1 MSKTGKTEN
10 EQEHQN
16 KKKPP
21 RTLADFPNEKTKDQH
36 ESKTTTNNNSDQLES
51 RITTNDNTNGVRLN
65 HEPNPNFAP
74 ISQEVASIVRLEV
87 EKALNNFKTQ
97 IALSSSKSCSEK
109 KRDPVYIRDEDY
121 PTVKKFR
128 ESDNEPLK
136 ETLPKVIRAAGRYL
150 ELTGG
155 SKVH

>member
-1 MSKTGKTEN
+1 MK
-10 EQEHQN
+10 HQN
-16 KKKPP
+16 KKKRRP
-21 RTLADFPNEKTKDQH
+21 TLEDFTKEKTKDQQ
-36 ESKTTTNNNSDQLES
+36 ESKTA
-51 RITTNDNTNGVRLN
+51 TNGNQDEIRLS
-65 HEPNPNFAP
+65 HEPNPNPAP
-74 ISQEVASIVRLEV
+74 LLQQVQSLVRLEV
-87 EKALNNFKTQ
+87 EKALNEFKTK
-97 IALSSSKSCSEK
+97 IALSSSKSCSKK